1 MARQTNTEATY
12 SFTIPV
18 FIRTL
23 RNVERLLAIAERH
36 ARRNKI
42 DPAILL
48 QARLYPDMYSLLQ
61 QVQYACFIP
70 VDFARHF
77 TDTPPPRVGYDEV
90 SFVDLK
96 ASLKQT
102 IAYLRAITP
111 KQFAGHWAPLLPL
124 FFDSTRGLDP
134 EAHASRLTVPDFFFH
149 VTVAYAILRH
159 NGVAL
164 GKSDFLGPLDA
175 VPMKRGKA

>member
-1 MARQTNTEATY
+1 MARTAESTY
-12 SFTIPV
+12 HFTIPV

-23 RNVERLLAIAERH
+23 RNVEKCLAIADRH
-36 ARRNKI
+36 ARRHKL

-48 QARLYPDMYSLLQ
+48 QARLYPDMFNLLQ
-61 QVQYACFIP
+61 QLQYVCFIP

-77 TDTPPPRVGYDEV
+77 TDAPPPRVGYDEANLA
-90 SFVDLK
+90 DLK

-102 IAYLRAITP
+102 IAYLRAIKP
-111 KQFAGHWAPLLPL
+111 QRFADRGRTLLPL
-124 FFDSTRGLDP
+124 FFDPARGLDQ
-134 EAHASRLTVPDFFFH
+134 EAHANRLTLPDFFFH
-149 VTVAYAILRH
+149 VTAAYAILRH

-175 VPMKRGKA
+175 VPIGKKKS